1 MAKSVLIV
9 EDEANIGIALE
20 YLMRREGYDL
30 RRIGDGAEVLAA
42 VEADPP
48 DLILLDV
55 MLPHRSGYDLCQSI
69 RLNPAFDKTKILLM
83 TAKGGRNEREKGFA
97 LGADGFIA
105 KPFATDELR
114 AQVHRLLGDGP
125 DA

>member
-1 MAKSVLIV
+1 MPKSVLIV

-20 YLMRREGYDL
+20 YLMRKEGYRL
-30 RRIGDGAEVLAA
+30 RRVGDGDAALAA

-55 MLPHRSGYDLCQSI
+55 MLPTRSGYELCQTI
-69 RLNPAFDKTKILLM
+69 RLNPALKATKILLM
-83 TAKGGRNEREKGFA
+83 TAKGGRNEREKGLA

-105 KPFATDELR
+105 KPFATEELR
-114 AQVHRLLGDGP
+114 AQVHRLLGDGEG
-125 DA
+125 